1 MKLRTERGLHLCETS
16 TVYGQ
21 SEYIG
26 IHALAA
32 AANSL
37 AAAGASCLGA
47 GIRIDYPV
55 RENKSGIYQM
65 EKNMKKVCKERKIR
79 LLKSALHA
87 NPMLGVPAVTVT
99 AIAGI
104 LQSGEE
110 QADVKKTY
118 AGYDIVLS
126 GCIGTDGMVQIAQ
139 ERRKELEERFAPS
152 FIRQIMSHRTEIFA
166 GRELKRAG
174 EMEVSV
180 IRQITEG
187 GIFAALWN
195 LAKEL
200 GTGLELDMKQFSIL
214 QETVEVCEHFRINP
228 YQLASAGSFLM
239 LTENGEE
246 LADALKAEHVQAALI
261 GRTTDHKDKIIQ
273 NGEDVRFIDRPAP
286 DEIFKI
292 YTGRGN

>member
-1 MKLRTERGLHLCETS
+1 MHLCETS

-47 GIRIDYPV
+47 GIRIEYPF
-55 RENKSGIYQM
+55 RIDKSKIYQI
-65 EKNMKKVCKERKIR
+65 EKNIKKICRERQIK
-79 LLKSALHA
+79 LLESGLYA
-87 NPMLGVPAVTVT
+87 NPMLMVPAVTVT
-99 AIAGI
+99 GIAGI
-104 LQSGEE
+104 SQKTEV
-110 QADVKKTY
+110 QADIRKTY
-118 AGYDIVLS
+118 AGHDIVLS
-126 GCIGTDGMVQIAQ
+126 GCIGTDGMMQIAQ
-139 ERRKELEERFAPS
+139 ECREELSRRFSPS
-152 FIRQIMSHRTEIFA
+152 FIRQIMSHRAEIFA
-166 GRELKRAG
+166 GKEIAIAKDRKIP
-174 EMEVSV
+174 V

-200 GTGLELDMKQFSIL
+200 DTGLELDMKQFLIL

-228 YQLASAGSFLM
+228 YQLTSAGSFLL
-239 LTENGEE
+239 LTKDGDA
-246 LADALKAEHVQAALI
+246 LVDALKAEHVRAALI
-261 GRTTDHKDKIIQ
+261 GRVTGHKDKIIR
-273 NGEDVRFIDRPAP
+273 NGEDVRYIDRPAP

-292 YTGRGN
+292 YTGGK